1 MIEVTETLLQKKLE
15 RNGFGRTDETDN
27 FALANELTVTIT
39 TAEYRELISK
49 NAVSQYKIDEANK
62 DKWERNSKIDSLNK
76 EVNSLKQQLLN
87 YKLKYGELEDA
98 GTDRE

>member
-15 RNGFGRTDETDN
+15 RNGFGRIDETDN

-76 EVNSLKQQLLN
+76 EINFLKQQLLN
-87 YKLKYGELEDA
+87 YKLKYGELDDA